1 MTVAS
6 QCSSTL
12 GCFRAVGYINV
23 DSCVTGDIL
32 GGRASP
38 ALKQVFVNAMKGVKT
53 QNRDRWLGL
62 YFQIIK
68 IHIK

>member
-1 MTVAS
+1 MFL
-6 QCSSTL
+6 STL

-32 GGRASP
+32 GGKASP

-53 QNRDRWLGL
+53 QKRDRW
-62 YFQIIK
+62 YR
-68 IHIK
+68 